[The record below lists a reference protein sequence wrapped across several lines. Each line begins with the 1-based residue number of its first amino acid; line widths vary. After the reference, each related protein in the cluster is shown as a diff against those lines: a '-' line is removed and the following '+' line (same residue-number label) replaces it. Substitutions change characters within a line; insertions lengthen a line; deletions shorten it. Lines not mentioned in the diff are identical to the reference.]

1 MLPNLPR
8 LTNQKDTR
16 ALPAAGVFPHWAAF
30 SALSDARETA
40 VKVLSWLLGLPVALL
55 AIVFAVVNRHP
66 VTVDIW
72 PLPWDVSAPLYLLV
86 LGALAIGV
94 ILGSILTWL
103 AGVPVRGKATRESRR
118 ANVMAYQLDQLK
130 VENEALQKDRQTALP
145 PMES

>member
-1 MLPNLPR
+1 MR
-8 LTNQKDTR
+8 I
-16 ALPAAGVFPHWAAF
+16 
-30 SALSDARETA
+30 
-40 VKVLSWLLGLPVALL
+40 LSWLLGLPVALL
-55 AIVFAVVNRHP
+55 AIVFAVVNRHA

-86 LGALAIGV
+86 LGALAFGV

-130 VENEALQKDRQTALP
+130 VENEALQKARQTALP
-145 PMES
+145 RMES